1 VKLGSEIS
9 IDGSDGARANTSEA
23 RLHFYWLD
31 AMRGIA
37 ALSVLLWHY
46 NHFYFAT
53 PDVGFVD
60 PAGFTHHPFY
70 SVFWLFYEHGL
81 YAVQFFWL
89 LSGFV
94 FAHTYFNRPTGN
106 REFLIARFARL
117 YPLHFLTLIIVAIM
131 QFVSFNTLGR
141 ATLFENTDLYHYVL
155 QVFLISGWG
164 FENGNSFN
172 VPIWSVSAEIAVYLF
187 FLFLLSKAFFRE
199 LWGQLAIVV
208 LTYVLTVGLDAL
220 QITFWDHKIVLQ
232 CATYFFVGI
241 VVYSLLERFDGKSP
255 KPVILALG
263 VLAFGI
269 FGLYRQAL
277 SMDFLLT
284 FGAILY
290 LVGCV
295 DKLGLPGGRLFS
307 PIAAITYTVYL
318 VHVPTQ
324 IAIVLWLDNWGIDRS
339 IADSNYFFIF
349 YNVLVISLSAIL
361 YRKFERPLD
370 KAIRRYG
377 NSYLENRNGS
387 RSLPAPAE

>member
-1 VKLGSEIS
+1 MKQGSETQT
-9 IDGSDGARANTSEA
+9 GVTTGTRANIDEV

-31 AMRGIA
+31 ALRGIA

-46 NHFYFAT
+46 NHFYLIGPEVSST
-53 PDVGFVD
+53 D
-60 PAGFTHHPFY
+60 PSRFMHHPFY
-70 SVFWLFYEHGL
+70 DVFWLFYEYGF

-131 QFVSFNTLGR
+131 QFISFNTLGR
-141 ATLFENTDLYHYVL
+141 ATLFEHTDLYHYVL
-155 QVFLISGWG
+155 QIFLASGWG

-172 VPIWSVSAEIAVYLF
+172 VPVWSVSAEMAVYLF

-208 LTYVLTVGLDAL
+208 LTYVLTVGLDTL
-220 QITFWDHKIVLQ
+220 QIEFWDHKIILR

-241 VVYSLLERFDGKSP
+241 VVYSMLERFDGKSIVP
-255 KPVILALG
+255 IVVALG
-263 VLAFGI
+263 VLAYGI

-277 SMDFLLT
+277 SLDILLT
-284 FGAILY
+284 FGASLY
-290 LVGCV
+290 LIACL
-295 DKLGLPGGRLFS
+295 DKLGLPGARIFS

-324 IAIVLWLDNWGIDRS
+324 IAIVLVLDNWGIERS
-339 IADSNYFFIF
+339 IADNNLFFIG
-349 YNVLVISLSAIL
+349 YNAFVILASAIL
-361 YRKFERPLD
+361 YRTYERPMD

-387 RSLPAPAE
+387 RSMPVAAE

>member
-1 VKLGSEIS
+1 MS
-9 IDGSDGARANTSEA
+9 IGTRANKSEA

-31 AMRGIA
+31 AVRGIA

-60 PAGFTHHPFY
+60 PQGFAHHPFY
-70 SVFWLFYEHGL
+70 SVFWLFYEYGL

-94 FAHTYFNRPTGN
+94 FAHTYFNRPTGT

-117 YPLHFLTLIIVAIM
+117 YPLHFLTLIIVAIL
-131 QFVSFNTLGR
+131 QFTSFKTLGR
-141 ATLFENTDLYHYVL
+141 ATLFENTDLYHYGL
-155 QVFLISGWG
+155 QIFLISGWG

-172 VPIWSVSAEIAVYLF
+172 VPIWSVSAEMAIYLL

-208 LTYVLTVGLDAL
+208 LTYVLTVGLDTL
-220 QITFWDHKIVLQ
+220 QIEFWDHRIVLQ

-241 VVYSLLERFDGKSP
+241 VVYSLLERFDGKSLLP
-255 KPVILALG
+255 ILIGIG

-284 FGAILY
+284 FGASLY
-290 LVGCV
+290 LIACL
-295 DKLGLPGGRLFS
+295 DKIGVPGGRIFS

-324 IAIVLWLDNWGIDRS
+324 IAIVLMLDNWGIERS
-339 IADSNYFFIF
+339 IADSNLFFIG
-349 YNVLVISLSAIL
+349 YNGFVISMSAIL
-361 YRKFERPLD
+361 YRTYERPLD

-377 NSYLENRNGS
+377 KSYLVNINGS
-387 RSLPAPAE
+387 RSMPVAAE